1 MKTDEITGNKGEWSE
16 LYAFLKLLGE
26 RRIYGADGDLNVRRD
41 VYYDINK
48 IIREEK
54 KGETVEYVVNENM
67 MTIDAMVNGELKARF
82 DFERFEEEAEYL
94 FDRICSFDGT
104 FTVDRTVEFM
114 ERIGCTK
121 LKAPSKE
128 KTDITV
134 GIHDYRTGMEPILGF
149 SIKSNIGGNSTL
161 LNSSGAT
168 NFIFELEG
176 ATDADMKAINSQ
188 KETRNSRKGPKE
200 NTDLKSRTEYIR
212 EKGLNL
218 KYAGTQS
225 EAFRCNMI
233 AVDSN
238 FPEIAAEILK
248 EFFMNGEAQLEKLA
262 KSISASNPF
271 GCDLSRSQML
281 YELKIKKFLIAI
293 ATGMVPHSYWNGRKD
308 ATGGYFIVKETGDI
322 VCFHLYNSD
331 DFEDY
336 LLKNTYLDKPS
347 ASKHGYGNVEKTSDG
362 KYIMKLNLQI
372 RFKKA
377 KPNAKTRQTSI
388 L

>member
-26 RRIYGADGDLNVRRD
+26 RRIYGADGDLNVRKD

-54 KGETVEYVVNENM
+54 KGEKIEYVVNDDINS
-67 MTIDAMVNGELKARF
+67 IDAIVDGKVKARF
-82 DFERFEEEAEYL
+82 VFKRFEEEAEYL
-94 FDRICSFDGT
+94 FGQVCSHEGT

-114 ERIGCTK
+114 EQICCTK

-149 SIKSNIGGNSTL
+149 SIKSNLGGNSTL
-161 LNSSGAT
+161 LNPGNTT

-176 ATDADMKAINSQ
+176 ATDADMNAINSM
-188 KETRNSRKGPKE
+188 KKTRNSGTGPRE
-200 NTDLKSRTEYIR
+200 HTDLISRTEYIH
-212 EKGLNL
+212 EKKLNL
-218 KYAGTQS
+218 RFIGTQS
-225 EAFRCNMI
+225 EAFKCNMVAI
-233 AVDSN
+233 DSN
-238 FPEIAAEILK
+238 FPLIAAEMLK
-248 EFFMNGEAQLEKLA
+248 EFYINGEAFLEKQA
-262 KSISASNPF
+262 KLIAGQNP
-271 GCDLSRSQML
+271 LEYNKSMSETL
-281 YELKIKKFLIAI
+281 YELKIKKFLFAV
-293 ATGMVPHSYWNGRKD
+293 ATGMVPDSYWNGRKD

-336 LLKNTYLDKPS
+336 LLKNTYMDKPS
-347 ASKHGYGNVEKTSDG
+347 TTRYGYGNVEKTSDG
-362 KYIMKLNLQI
+362 KYIMKLNMQI
-372 RFKKA
+372 RFKKV
-377 KPNAKTRQTSI
+377 KSDEGKH
-388 L
+388 